1 MRKEVQRRF
10 LVVYRHFRHKKYG
23 EPIPRRKKH
32 VVADD
37 EIEDMFSKDD
47 LAIQSKI
54 KKML

>member
-1 MRKEVQRRF
+1 M
-10 LVVYRHFRHKKYG
+10 VVYRHFRHKKYG